1 MALTNGSGYTI
12 NTPAQTC
19 YKSGTNGTSSFAY
32 GSDAIEV
39 ESFAVKYYYNDEL
52 VYTSSEATVT
62 VYPMIINYYGTG
74 TAGNTQPQRD
84 TELSGTDTSI
94 TWTFKAGYPDAT
106 TPDTTVNLGLE
117 DQTSSA
123 DYYGMRY
130 TFSIDGSS
138 KLTAIRES
146 GSVVQA
152 LSGYDPV
159 ANGDTFKLQFAAEEP
174 PSGNGNITFP
184 QIPEPKFIKNSA
196 FKS

>member
-1 MALTNGSGYTI
+1 LALTNGSGYTI
-12 NTPAQTC
+12 NVPAQTC
-19 YKSGTNGTSSFAY
+19 YKSGTNGISSFAY

-84 TELSGTDTSI
+84 TELSATDTSI

-106 TPDTTVNLGLE
+106 TPDTVVNLGLE

-123 DYYGMRY
+123 DYYNMRY
-130 TFSIDGSS
+130 SFTVDGSS
-138 KLTAIRES
+138 KLTGIRES

-159 ANGDTFKLQFAAEEP
+159 ANGDTFKIQFGAE

-184 QIPEPKFIKNSA
+184 QIPESKFIKNSA
-196 FKS
+196 FNS